1 MYHMSDK
8 YKTLNIERLKS
19 LSEEIREALDN
30 LKEYVSLPK
39 SEILSNKTLLSAAKY
54 NFIVA
59 IQAVID
65 ICHHIVAK
73 LSGKVPDEYGECFLI
88 MKDMGL
94 ITPEYAVRLKSM
106 AGFRNILIHLYYEV
120 DDNRVCKYLNDDLW
134 VIENFLDV
142 VKAIVEQKED

>member
-1 MYHMSDK
+1 MSNK

-39 SEILSNKTLLSAAKY
+39 SKILSNKTLLSAAKY

-106 AGFRNILIHLYYEV
+106 AGFRNILVHLYYEV
-120 DDNRVCKYLNDDLW
+120 DDNRVCKYLKDDLW

>member
-1 MYHMSDK
+1 LYHMSDK